1 MSSSFYQLRS
11 IRVSSDKDSYGK
23 NSPDGRSCKSPCKR
37 TEIIGTILQSSPT
50 LSFRYWL
57 WISFLGGKAQIKSHH
72 YKLAPGTTAS
82 LHLAQLEFHM
92 YLCDF
97 FLSFFFAWDL
107 FLPVSTLLLPRL
119 RDKCPF
125 VLSQHLAHRRYS
137 INIWLM
143 NYFISHCALFR
154 IDSLSP
160 NKMFLKCDLLLI
172 WERKPEG
179 IESCPQQTP
188 HQVIMWELSPLGGMW
203 SKKKELHGKPLGAM
217 K

>member
-97 FLSFFFAWDL
+97 FLSFF
-107 FLPVSTLLLPRL
+107 LLEI
-119 RDKCPF
+119 CF
-125 VLSQHLAHRRYS
+125 
-137 INIWLM
+137 
-143 NYFISHCALFR
+143 
-154 IDSLSP
+154 SLSLP
-160 NKMFLKCDLLLI
+160 CFCLDLETNVHLCSP
-172 WERKPEG
+172 R
-179 IESCPQQTP
+179 CPST
-188 HQVIMWELSPLGGMW
+188 
-203 SKKKELHGKPLGAM
+203 
-217 K
+217 